1 MGSYLDSLS
10 NEVAAPAA
18 APAAP
23 ASFGNYLSSLSSPS
37 IPVQK
42 VDHKVVLVGKE
53 GGAPPTTAGYLSAIG
68 SDAKPA
74 RKQLGK
80 KPVASS
86 SSGGYLSQLG
96 SSVPVK
102 AAPVAA
108 VAAPAPVAAAPT
120 SGSTGPAST
129 KDYLAILNVGTPLAG
144 GSSTPAGAAA
154 GYLVT
159 CNTGTPL
166 AGGNGVPAGAAAGY
180 LDVLSPQAPVSSYK
194 PPSYAPQQNV
204 VTVETNDLA
213 SQRHGEIMKNLKT
226 ILNNQEEMKK
236 DISQLLKNS
245 GLTSKATYAPM
256 SSTSM
261 STPSPAAV
269 AAAPPSTG
277 NYLAALG
284 SASGPPKALKPIPK
298 ASSSGIGSYLSAL

>member
-1 MGSYLDSLS
+1 MG
-10 NEVAAPAA
+10 
-18 APAAP
+18 
-23 ASFGNYLSSLSSPS
+23 
-37 IPVQK
+37 
-42 VDHKVVLVGKE
+42 
-53 GGAPPTTAGYLSAIG
+53 GYLSAIG

-108 VAAPAPVAAAPT
+108 VAAPAPVAPAPVAAAST

-159 CNTGTPL
+159 CNTGT
-166 AGGNGVPAGAAAGY
+166 
-180 LDVLSPQAPVSSYK
+180 
-194 PPSYAPQQNV
+194 
-204 VTVETNDLA
+204 T
-213 SQRHGEIMKNLKT
+213 R
-226 ILNNQEEMKK
+226 
-236 DISQLLKNS
+236 
-245 GLTSKATYAPM
+245 
-256 SSTSM
+256 
-261 STPSPAAV
+261 
-269 AAAPPSTG
+269 
-277 NYLAALG
+277 
-284 SASGPPKALKPIPK
+284 
-298 ASSSGIGSYLSAL
+298 